1 MQEMLMNICHLSEKG
16 MVVLINANIKET
28 EKMQDGNNCLTQHHE
43 VVKITN
49 LWIEIRRLLIWYI
62 ICPMHRN

>member
-1 MQEMLMNICHLSEKG
+1 